1 MNIYK
6 LRNRFGYRATSIIR
20 FACHNI
26 SPSKKTKFSQKIFA
40 GLGCTDLQNHS
51 LASPDPGVGVPKP
64 NIA

>member
-26 SPSKKTKFSQKIFA
+26 SPLKKNKNFTEIFIKPVTKPIMYFILTTNNKKN
-40 GLGCTDLQNHS
+40 T
-51 LASPDPGVGVPKP
+51 
-64 NIA
+64 

>member
-26 SPSKKTKFSQKIFA
+26 SPLKKNKNFTEIFIKPVTKPIMYFI
-40 GLGCTDLQNHS
+40 LTTN
-51 LASPDPGVGVPKP
+51 
-64 NIA
+64 N